1 MLPVQAATALL
12 LSALQ
17 SRHMQ
22 DNGVHSNGD
31 DSEGDIVND

>member
-17 SRHMQ
+17 TRHTQ
-22 DNGVHSNGD
+22 DNGVHSSD
-31 DSEGDIVND
+31 DDNEGDSVND